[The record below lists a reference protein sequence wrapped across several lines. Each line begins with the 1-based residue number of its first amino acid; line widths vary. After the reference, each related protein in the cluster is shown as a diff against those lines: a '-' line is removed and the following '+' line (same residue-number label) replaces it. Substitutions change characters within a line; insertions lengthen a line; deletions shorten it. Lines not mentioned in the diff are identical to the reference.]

1 MKTNQVILSIF
12 ILGFLFSNLA
22 SAQGEVRE
30 VSSFSSISLRISGT
44 VFLEQGSR
52 QSLRIEA
59 KSSALEEIITEVK
72 DRTLSIRFKNSNYFR
87 NSFNP
92 GKVNIY
98 ITVPEINGLSI
109 SGSGNIIAGNPIET
123 VNLDLAISG
132 SGDISL
138 ENLKAERVKTAI
150 SGSGDI
156 YIKGG
161 GLADELAVA
170 ISGSGKAQ
178 MENFTA
184 KNVEAKISGSGN
196 CHINANTSLKAKI
209 AGSGSIYYKGNPQ
222 LDTSVAGSGRIKKL

>member
-12 ILGFLFSNLA
+12 ILGFLFSNLT

-98 ITVPEINGLSI
+98 ITVPEINGLSV

-178 MENFTA
+178 MENFMA

-209 AGSGSIYYKGNPQ
+209 AGSGSIYYRGNPQ
-222 LDTSVAGSGRIKKL
+222 LDASVAGSGRIKKL